1 MEWKEENGL
10 VFSELKTGFN
20 ASGQVLAVIYSP
32 NRDNPKFVL
41 GINGYR
47 FEHDSLEKAKSD
59 ALDRV
64 ERNAGIYLSHHLP

>member
-1 MEWKEENGL
+1 MEWKEKDGL

-20 ASGQVLAVIYSP
+20 ASGQVLAVIYPP
-32 NRDNPKFVL
+32 NRHNPKFVL

-47 FEHDSLEKAKSD
+47 FEHDSLEEAKSD